1 MPGTKVSPGWQ
12 SKESTLLGT
21 YFGPRGSTKGSR
33 LRKALECQSVQGAGR
48 ETVQQGWPG
57 QPLPPAPG
65 GSAELFQLAQ
75 LVAFRGGTL
84 AASAMG

>member
-21 YFGPRGSTKGSR
+21 YFGPRGGTKGSR

-48 ETVQQGWPG
+48 ETVQQGRPG
-57 QPLPPAPG
+57 QPPPPPQEALLSSFSWP
-65 GSAELFQLAQ
+65 SW
-75 LVAFRGGTL
+75 
-84 AASAMG
+84 